1 MDENQNVY
9 NVEQPMYNQPEPK
22 NKSSLP
28 IILLVVVLI
37 GAGLAGG
44 YFLGSKNK
52 ENKTNKKDEKKI
64 EISKE
69 KLDELLDNSYY
80 YTIMGEDIVEYG
92 LEEDSKFA
100 LVVDKLGKDESK
112 LKSIEISDLYGKDKN
127 VVVETSEDEK
137 VYVLN
142 VEFDEEE
149 YPIYDISYYSYEDV
163 NTVYKSI
170 FNEEAPKKSISGVV
184 KYYYCSAI
192 DGYIEPPLGK
202 GALFVPEP
210 IHVMKDYS
218 VKDNQLTINV
228 YHATYDFDIL
238 DAENE
243 KIVITMNKDN
253 SIKYTV
259 TGFENV
265 YKTITDDMLKNH
277 KDKLD
282 VVEFIYT
289 IDGDNYYLKEIKK

>member
-22 NKSSLP
+22 KKSSLP

-37 GAGLAGG
+37 GVGLAGG

-80 YTIMGEDIVEYG
+80 YTIIGEDIVEYG

-112 LKSIEISDLYGKDKN
+112 LKSIEISDIYGKDKN
-127 VVVETSEDEK
+127 VVVEMSDGEK
-137 VYVLN
+137 EYALN
-142 VEFDEEE
+142 VKLGEEE
-149 YPIYDISYYSYEDV
+149 YSIYDTSYYSYDDV
-163 NTVYKSI
+163 NTIYKSI
-170 FNEEAPKKSISGVV
+170 FNEEAPKKNISGVV
-184 KYYYCSAI
+184 NYYYCSAI
-192 DGYIEPPLGK
+192 DGYIEPSSGI

-228 YHATYDFDIL
+228 YHATYDYEIL
-238 DAENE
+238 DEENE
-243 KIVITMNKDN
+243 KIVITMDKDN

-259 TGFENV
+259 TGYENV

-289 IDGDNYYLKEIKK
+289 IDGDNYYLKDIKK